1 MTSSYERS
9 ARTNP
14 PIIPIAPVTSRLRH
28 NLTQAN
34 TQKRYYQSLRDAV
47 SQGYQWSDDH
57 AIFRVYSAVKALIG
71 PGFKAPECPTIE
83 AVENRTDGSIYSPT
97 LRFSCII
104 TPSSPILKFYNKEL
118 ILHTGFRFPYPHDL
132 TLLLTLVEKSN
143 LNVPDNVKF
152 AGALTDYAVKT
163 RYPGLSGPVT
173 ENECHEVVQL
183 AGKVVIYTV
192 TLNLY

>member
-1 MTSSYERS
+1 M
-9 ARTNP
+9 
-14 PIIPIAPVTSRLRH
+14 
-28 NLTQAN
+28 
-34 TQKRYYQSLRDAV
+34 KYYMRQ
-47 SQGYQWSDDH
+47 H
-57 AIFRVYSAVKALIG
+57 
-71 PGFKAPECPTIE
+71 C
-83 AVENRTDGSIYSPT
+83 
-97 LRFSCII
+97 
-104 TPSSPILKFYNKEL
+104 SPILKFYNKEL